1 MPVEII
7 SVGSSYIL
15 QHAHNNSVATIANH
29 LLELGIEVDF
39 VSSVIGQETRLE
51 AVLRQ
56 AIDRSTL
63 IFVIGG
69 VSTGEYDVT
78 KKLLTR
84 VLQKRLVL
92 NYRVL
97 DRIKAQFQAQGET
110 MPRAAEKRALVPTD
124 AEILENESGTVP
136 GFLFS
141 YEKRHVIL
149 LPGIIAELEAM
160 LTNDVLPR
168 LDPKTFHRDS
178 VGIRMVKTCGVSP
191 IKLKTWLKH
200 IDRENRY
207 QTLNYVTD
215 GEETTIIITVRN
227 DIQHDVEKKLASIET
242 QIIKKLG
249 DYVYGTGSQTLEAVV
264 GGLLAERGQTLAVA
278 ESCSGGM
285 ISARLTD
292 IPGSSAYFERGVV
305 SYSNEAKISLLDVSP
320 NVIEAHG
327 AVSAETAVAMA
338 EGVRWLAQ
346 TTFGLAVTGIAG
358 PGGGTD
364 EKPVGLVYI
373 ALADEQ
379 AETQWRRCQFSG
391 NRLMVRIKTVQTAL
405 DMLRQRLLTRGE
417 S

>member
-1 MPVEII
+1 
-7 SVGSSYIL
+7 
-15 QHAHNNSVATIANH
+15 
-29 LLELGIEVDF
+29 
-39 VSSVIGQETRLE
+39 
-51 AVLRQ
+51 
-56 AIDRSTL
+56 
-63 IFVIGG
+63 
-69 VSTGEYDVT
+69 
-78 KKLLTR
+78 
-84 VLQKRLVL
+84 
-92 NYRVL
+92 
-97 DRIKAQFQAQGET
+97 
-110 MPRAAEKRALVPTD
+110 
-124 AEILENESGTVP
+124 
-136 GFLFS
+136 
-141 YEKRHVIL
+141 
-149 LPGIIAELEAM
+149 
-160 LTNDVLPR
+160 
-168 LDPKTFHRDS
+168 
-178 VGIRMVKTCGVSP
+178 MVKTCGVSP
-191 IKLKTWLKH
+191 IKLKVWLKH

-249 DYVYGTGSQTLEAVV
+249 NYVYGTGKQTLEAVV
-264 GGLLAERGQTLAVA
+264 GGMLAECGQTLAVA
-278 ESCSGGM
+278 ESCTGGM

-292 IPGSSAYFERGVV
+292 IPGSSDYFERGVV

-391 NRLMVRIKTVQTAL
+391 NRMMVRIKTVQTAL